1 MATLAQDPVVIMTA
15 GKPVDLPP
23 PVKTASSAYG
33 GDSGFSPTAG
43 APFSSAFAQRSVE
56 ETDRF
61 VLEAL
66 GKSTDDP
73 SPRLGGTADGELDAL
88 AFAMGAL
95 QELADE
101 DDVNQVRAAMAAL
114 RRAGAAARG
123 RAATRGAQKRALTPL
138 GADAPS
144 RANLRRPPFVRLEA
158 SRRWCTCCAPATRTT
173 ATRPPVRAS
182 RRRGPRLRRERLG
195 RRRNA
200 AQPP

>member
-33 GDSGFSPTAG
+33 GDASFSPTAG

-101 DDVNQVRAAMAAL
+101 DDVNQVRA
-114 RRAGAAARG
+114 G
-123 RAATRGAQKRALTPL
+123 RAATCGRGGTGSGHAHA
-138 GADAPS
+138 GAHAGS
-144 RANLRRPPFVRLEA
+144 GAARR
-158 SRRWCTCCAPATRTT
+158 
-173 ATRPPVRAS
+173 
-182 RRRGPRLRRERLG
+182 
-195 RRRNA
+195 
-200 AQPP
+200 